1 MVTALKDSVEKRLAP
16 YENDDALVMAAALDP
31 RFKLRWCSPDKL
43 SRTERTVES
52 ILNSNTPMDVG
63 ECDFDSASKNHSDD
77 SSSPPKK
84 KE

>member
-16 YENDDALVMAAALDP
+16 YENDDTLVMAAALDP

-43 SRTERTVES
+43 SRIERTVKS
-52 ILNSNTPMDVG
+52 ILNSYTPMDVS
-63 ECDFDSASKNHSDD
+63 DFDSASKNHSDD

-84 KE
+84 QE